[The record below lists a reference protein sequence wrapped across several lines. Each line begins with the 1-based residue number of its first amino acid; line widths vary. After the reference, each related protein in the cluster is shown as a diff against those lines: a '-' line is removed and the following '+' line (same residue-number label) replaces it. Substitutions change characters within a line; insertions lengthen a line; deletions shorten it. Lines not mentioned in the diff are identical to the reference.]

1 MRKKKVENLVT
12 TGMIKGKHQNNAK
25 QKNNW

>member
-25 QKNNW
+25 I